1 MGYISKITASYAAL
15 WLIIDATWFVSVF
28 YLTPILPELRTKLS
42 LFGFIPWL
50 ILLIAALFILYFR
63 ASGIN
68 TVHQEILK
76 GGAPDDETLLKTL
89 RISINLPAFG
99 TTMLLVFTA
108 LSILTTLLLWKS
120 AGIGPLG
127 SWSLMVGLLAGSF
140 VCPILVM
147 GTFLMINAPV
157 NETLSLAAYKR
168 NLPIAAKNMGIRNRL
183 FIAFGFI
190 SMAFMAWIGGMA
202 FYTGINQ
209 TINELQSGSLE
220 RNRILISDMKNR
232 YGEDITSAHCGEYLR
247 GISPE
252 SGDSF
257 YLADEKGASIFKTG
271 GEDLYVPGAN
281 IFNDIIRREVSG
293 GTTGGFFENG
303 RDRVISFSPVGGG
316 IILVSASPLSSR
328 LGRFGMFWLW
338 LFIFSLPA
346 YLVTVILGYTF
357 PGSVLQAFNSIGV
370 SIANLSS
377 GNLTMRSGATAM
389 DEAGRLVM
397 DINRFFDELSAM
409 IAEIQGSAG
418 QITSI
423 NKELENNAHRLAGD
437 AGNQASSVEEISSSM
452 EEIGSTVEQNT
463 GNAKTTD
470 SIAGETAAM
479 AVEGGKAV
487 TSTVEYMKNI
497 ADKIKLIEDI
507 TYQTNLLALNAA
519 IEAARAGEHGRGFSV
534 VAGEVRKLA
543 EKSQRVSQEISAL
556 ADDSLVIS
564 EKAGSLIGTI
574 IPNIQKTSELTSEI
588 TISSGEQEQGIQQ
601 INDSM
606 VQLNEIA
613 QSNASASQSLVSI
626 SGELSAHAMRLQ
638 ALMEKFRI

>member
-42 LFGFIPWL
+42 LQGFIPWL
-50 ILLIAALFILYFR
+50 ILLIAALIILYFR

-99 TTMLLVFTA
+99 TTIMLVFTA

-120 AGIGPLG
+120 TGIGPLG
-127 SWSLMVGLLAGSF
+127 SWSLIVGLLAGSF

-157 NETLSLAAYKR
+157 NEALSLAAYKR

-232 YGEDITSAHCGEYLR
+232 FGEDITSENCGEYLR

-257 YLADEKGASIFKTG
+257 YLTDEKGAGIFKTG
-271 GEDLYVPGAN
+271 GEDLYVPGEN
-281 IFNDIIRREVSG
+281 IFNDIIRREVAGSAAG
-293 GTTGGFFENG
+293 SFFENG
-303 RDRVISFSPVGGG
+303 RDRVISFSPLGSG
-316 IILVSASPLSSR
+316 IILVSASPLSAR
-328 LGRFGMFWLW
+328 MGRFGMFWLW

-346 YLVTVILGYTF
+346 YLVTSILGYTF
-357 PGSVLQAFNSIGV
+357 PGSVLQAFNSIGK

-397 DINRFFDELSAM
+397 DINHFFDELSAM
-409 IAEIQGSAG
+409 ISEIQDSAG
-418 QITSI
+418 QITAM
-423 NKELENNAHRLAGD
+423 NKELENNANHLASD

-463 GNAKTTD
+463 GNAKKTD
-470 SIAGETAAM
+470 TMAGETAAM
-479 AVEGGKAV
+479 ALEGGKAV

-534 VAGEVRKLA
+534 VASEVRKLA

-556 ADDSLVIS
+556 AADSLVIS
-564 EKAGSLIGTI
+564 EKAGSLIGTMV
-574 IPNIQKTSELTSEI
+574 PNIQKTSELTGEI